1 MYNDV
6 SWFRLT
12 LILTVFK
19 KKRIAEKN
27 DPITNTKRQK
37 TNFQILYFG
46 FFLTKRF
53 SSFFKSQVTNIFL
66 GWGGSRASEAF
77 LCINPFVFKNYYKKN
92 I

>member
-46 FFLTKRF
+46 FFL
-53 SSFFKSQVTNIFL
+53 QNDFL
-66 GWGGSRASEAF
+66 LF
-77 LCINPFVFKNYYKKN
+77 L
-92 I
+92 